1 LNDGYDMIVRNG
13 LVAGQAGVAAGDVAI
28 TDGRIAA
35 LLRPGAAARAAEEI
49 DASGLVVTPGGID
62 THTHVRWPHDGTHT
76 VDDFLSATRAAVLG
90 GTTTIVDFVP
100 PGDGDLLGRC
110 RDRVDE
116 AAAGAVVD
124 FAFHPILTSAD
135 EATVKAIGAVIADGF
150 TSFKMYTTYE
160 DRRVDDGDA
169 WYLMKAIAADGG
181 LPGFHAENHEL
192 LESVLDHEAR
202 EGRLAVEHYPR
213 SRPGLAEAESIQMIA
228 LYARRIGTPAY
239 IFHVSGSEALD
250 AVRAARAAGVRIF
263 AETCTHYLTLDDSCF
278 RRPDAWKYVISPP
291 LRGAGDRDDLWAG
304 VTEEV
309 VVSVGSDH
317 CAYRR
322 DLKNVAPDDHRAIPA
337 GAPAIEARTPLLFA
351 GCADR
356 GLGYDAFAAV
366 SASRAATV
374 LGLARKGVVAPGYDA
389 DLVMWDPDAEWHAD
403 LAVKASPDTFS
414 LYDGTTT
421 RGRPRHVLLR
431 GTPVVR
437 DGEFVGRA
445 GAGRFVARR
454 PRAAAVGGP

>member
-1 LNDGYDMIVRNG
+1 MSDGYDTIVRNG
-13 LVAGQAGVAAGDVAI
+13 LVVGQAGARVQDVAI

-35 LLRPGAAARAAEEI
+35 LLPPDAAAPAAEEI

-62 THTHVRWPHDGTHT
+62 THTHVRWPHDGIHT
-76 VDDFLSATRAAVLG
+76 TDDFLSATRAAVLG

-100 PGDGDLLGRC
+100 PGDGDLLNRC

-116 AAAGAVVD
+116 AAAAAVVD
-124 FAFHPILTSAD
+124 FGFHPILTSAD
-135 EATVKAIGAVIADGF
+135 EATLKAIGAVIADGF

-192 LESVLDHEAR
+192 LKSVLEHEVQ
-202 EGRLAVEHYPR
+202 EGHLGVEHYPR

-228 LYARRIGTPAY
+228 LYAKRLGTPAY
-239 IFHVSGSEALD
+239 IFHISGSEALD
-250 AVRAARAAGVRIF
+250 AVRAARAAGVQIF

-291 LRGAGDRDDLWAG
+291 LRGASDREDLWAG
-304 VTEEV
+304 VTQEAI
-309 VVSVGSDH
+309 VSVGSDH
-317 CAYRR
+317 CAYLR
-322 DLKNVAPDDHRAIPA
+322 DVKNVPSDDHRAIPA
-337 GAPAIEARTPLLFA
+337 GAPGIEARTPLLFA
-351 GCADR
+351 GCVDR

-366 SASRAATV
+366 SGSRAAKV
-374 LGLARKGVVAPGYDA
+374 LGLQHKGVIAPGYDA
-389 DLVMWDPDAEWHAD
+389 DLVIWDPDAEWHAD
-403 LAVKASPDTFS
+403 LAVKASSNTFS
-414 LYDGTTT
+414 LYDRTTT
-421 RGRPRHVLLR
+421 RGRPKHVLLR
-431 GTPVVR
+431 GTAAVR

-445 GAGRFVARR
+445 GAGRFIARP
-454 PRAAAVGGP
+454 PRGEVGSSR

>member
-1 LNDGYDMIVRNG
+1 MNDTYDTYDTIVRNG
-13 LVAGQAGVAAGDVAI
+13 LVVGRTETRAQDVAI

-35 LLRPGAAARAAEEI
+35 LLPPGAASAAEEI
-49 DASGLVVTPGGID
+49 DASGLLVTPGGID
-62 THTHVRWPHDGTHT
+62 THTHVRWPHDGIHT
-76 VDDFLSATRAAVLG
+76 TDDFFSATRAAVLG

-124 FAFHPILTSAD
+124 FGFHPILTSAD
-135 EATVKAIGAVIADGF
+135 DATLKAIGAVIADGF

-169 WYLMKAIAADGG
+169 WYLMNAIAADGG

-192 LESVLDHEAR
+192 LESVLDHEVRA
-202 EGRLAVEHYPR
+202 GRLGVEHYPR

-228 LYARRIGTPAY
+228 LYAKRIGTPAY

-250 AVRAARAAGVRIF
+250 AVRTARADGVRMF

-278 RRPDAWKYVISPP
+278 RRPDAWKYIISPP
-291 LRGAGDRDDLWAG
+291 LRGAADRDDLWAG

-322 DLKNVAPDDHRAIPA
+322 DVKNVPSDDHRAIPA
-337 GAPAIEARTPLLFA
+337 GAPGIEARTPLLFA
-351 GCADR
+351 GCAAR
-356 GLGYDAFAAV
+356 GLGYDTFAAV
-366 SASRAATV
+366 SASRAAKV
-374 LGLARKGVVAPGYDA
+374 LGLRHKGVIAPGYDA
-389 DLVMWDPDAEWHAD
+389 DLVLWDGEADWDAD
-403 LAVKASPDTFS
+403 LAVKASSETFS
-414 LYDGTTT
+414 LYDGMKTS
-421 RGRPRHVLLR
+421 GRPRHVLLR
-431 GTPVVR
+431 GTAAVR
-437 DGEFVGRA
+437 DGRFVGRA
-445 GAGRFVARR
+445 GSGRFIARR
-454 PRAAAVGGP
+454 PRAVTA